1 MDFFYKKNEFEL
13 FYNNNKKEKKTTL
26 IFRQAV
32 EGLKSLSTLNFVT
45 SKIKL
50 LLHQTQNHKLPS
62 GSQEK
67 GKGTK
72 KNKKK
77 NWRDI
82 TLLVLDMYPN
92 EDKVTI
98 MFREVMSLQKL
109 ILPARS
115 TLDV

>member
-1 MDFFYKKNEFEL
+1 MSLNFFIIIIKK
-13 FYNNNKKEKKTTL
+13 KTKTTL

-32 EGLKSLSTLNFVT
+32 EGLKSLSTSNFVT

-50 LLHQTQNHKLPS
+50 LLHQTPNHKLPS

-72 KNKKK
+72 KKKK

-82 TLLVLDMYPN
+82 ILLVLDMYPN
-92 EDKVTI
+92 KDKVTI
-98 MFREVMSLQKL
+98 MFREVMSLQEL
-109 ILPARS
+109 ILLARR

>member
-1 MDFFYKKNEFEL
+1 
-13 FYNNNKKEKKTTL
+13 
-26 IFRQAV
+26 V

-67 GKGTK
+67 GKG
-72 KNKKK
+72 KK

-82 TLLVLDMYPN
+82 ILLVLDMYPN
-92 EDKVTI
+92 KDKVTI

-109 ILPARS
+109 ILLARS

>member
-1 MDFFYKKNEFEL
+1 VDFFYKKNEFEL

-72 KNKKK
+72 KTKK

>member
-1 MDFFYKKNEFEL
+1 VDFFYKKNEFEL
-13 FYNNNKKEKKTTL
+13 FYNNNNKKKTTL

-72 KNKKK
+72 KTKK

-109 ILPARS
+109 ILLARS

>member
-77 NWRDI
+77 
-82 TLLVLDMYPN
+82 TGV
-92 EDKVTI
+92 
-98 MFREVMSLQKL
+98 
-109 ILPARS
+109 ILHYWC
-115 TLDV
+115 

>member
-1 MDFFYKKNEFEL
+1 VAPKR
-13 FYNNNKKEKKTTL
+13 KEKEQKKT
-26 IFRQAV
+26 
-32 EGLKSLSTLNFVT
+32 
-45 SKIKL
+45 
-50 LLHQTQNHKLPS
+50 
-62 GSQEK
+62 
-67 GKGTK
+67 
-72 KNKKK
+72 KK

-109 ILPARS
+109 ILLARS

>member
-1 MDFFYKKNEFEL
+1 VDFFYKKNEFEL
-13 FYNNNKKEKKTTL
+13 FYNNNKKKKKTTL

-72 KNKKK
+72 KTKK

>member
-1 MDFFYKKNEFEL
+1 M
-13 FYNNNKKEKKTTL
+13 
-26 IFRQAV
+26 

-67 GKGTK
+67 GKGT
-72 KNKKK
+72 KKK

>member
-1 MDFFYKKNEFEL
+1 MSLNFFIIIIKK
-13 FYNNNKKEKKTTL
+13 KKKTTL

-72 KNKKK
+72 KTKK

-109 ILPARS
+109 ILLARS